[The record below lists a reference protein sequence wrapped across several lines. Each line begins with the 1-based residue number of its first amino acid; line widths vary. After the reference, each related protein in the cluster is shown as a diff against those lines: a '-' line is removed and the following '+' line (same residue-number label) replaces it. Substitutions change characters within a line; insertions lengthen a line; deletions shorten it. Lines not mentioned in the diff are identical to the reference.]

1 MINFD
6 TRLKTAFFNAT
17 QRSLLSFNNLVSIV
31 VVTLISYL
39 NAVNLV
45 FSRTSLNSL
54 WKVSPTCPG
63 KESMNFLSNG
73 MYMSRD
79 FHMPRDIYPS
89 RGARMPRQI
98 KTAGQAIP
106 EDGVR

>member
-1 MINFD
+1 
-6 TRLKTAFFNAT
+6 
-17 QRSLLSFNNLVSIV
+17 
-31 VVTLISYL
+31 
-39 NAVNLV
+39 
-45 FSRTSLNSL
+45 
-54 WKVSPTCPG
+54 
-63 KESMNFLSNG
+63 
-73 MYMSRD
+73 MSRD